1 MKDKAELRRVF
12 RRLRCA
18 VSAADRT
25 AASRTACA
33 RLADL
38 PLGEAVAVYLAGA
51 DEIDLSDFIADAL
64 SRGIRLM
71 APRWDGE
78 TYRLAELKGLYP
90 PHVRKGPFGIMEP
103 CVAAA
108 GSLVPSAWIVP
119 GLAFSRDGRRL
130 GYGGGWYDR
139 LLADAA
145 PSARVIGVAYDFQ
158 VVDELPHEPHDRA
171 LTDILSVTLPSASP
185 ANAILI

>member
-1 MKDKAELRRVF
+1 MKGKAELRREF
-12 RRLRCA
+12 RRLRDA
-18 VSAADRT
+18 VSAADRN
-25 AASRTACA
+25 AVSRAVCA

-38 PLGEAVAVYLAGA
+38 PLGKAVAVYLAGA
-51 DEIDLSDFIADAL
+51 NEIDLSEFITASL
-64 SRGIRLM
+64 SGGIRLL
-71 APRWDGE
+71 APRWDGK
-78 TYRLAELKGLYP
+78 TYRLAELKGLSP

-103 CVAAA
+103 CDADD

-139 LLADAA
+139 LLADVA
-145 PSARVIGVAYDFQ
+145 PSVRVIGVAYDFQ

-171 LTDILSVTLPSASP
+171 ITDVLSATP
-185 ANAILI
+185 A